1 MSLTLHF
8 HPLSC
13 FCQKALI
20 AFYENGTPFT
30 PKLVNFG
37 DSAERADFL
46 KLWPIGKFPL
56 LEDAA
61 RNRLV
66 PESSVIIEYLAQHY
80 PGQETLVPADT
91 EQALEIRRL
100 DRVFDSY
107 VTHPMQKIVL
117 DRIRPVDGKDPLG
130 VEEARDML
138 RRAYGVLE
146 AELDGRFWAAGE
158 SFTMADCSAAPA
170 LFYAERCVSFQSGY
184 PRLAAYFERLR
195 ARPSYAR
202 ALAEAEPY
210 FQFFPRN
217 PGDAGLSR

>member
-20 AFYENGTPFT
+20 ALYENDTPFT
-30 PKLVNFG
+30 PRLVNFG
-37 DSAERADFL
+37 DPGERADFT

-61 RNRLV
+61 RSKLV

-80 PGQETLVPADT
+80 PGRRALLPADPA
-91 EQALEIRRL
+91 QALEVRRL
-100 DRVFDSY
+100 DRLFDSY
-107 VTHPMQKIVL
+107 VTHSMQKIVL
-117 DRIRPVDGKDPLG
+117 DRIRPADGKDPLG
-130 VEEARDML
+130 VAEAREML
-138 RRAYGVLE
+138 KRAYGVLE
-146 AELDGRFWAAGE
+146 AELGERSWAAGE

-170 LFYAERCVSFQSGY
+170 LFYAERCVSFQGDY

-195 ARPSYAR
+195 TRPSYAR

-210 FQFFPRN
+210 FEYFPRN